1 MAGVALSDSYIRER
15 LPQQKFGE
23 LAFHELVN
31 NPRAGAPVL
40 SGWHDASGIWLR
52 ARWDPKRGEEDEVQP
67 ETIRQTVSLFEG
79 QPEKAK
85 SKPTVVARTD
95 GAQAA
100 MEAGPFSLGADLP
113 EPLGG
118 TNRAPSPTALLLSA
132 LAGCAAVFIR
142 DTLAPQLGVRVEAV
156 EATAQC
162 EADAR
167 GLLGMASAEPDLKNI
182 RLDVR
187 VQSPDSEAAVRK
199 LYEAWQERCPIYLA
213 LTKAM
218 DVSLNMETTR
228 Q

>member
-1 MAGVALSDSYIRER
+1 V
-15 LPQQKFGE
+15 K
-23 LAFHELVN
+23 
-31 NPRAGAPVL
+31 
-40 SGWHDASGIWLR
+40 
-52 ARWDPKRGEEDEVQP
+52 VQP
-67 ETIRQTVSLFEG
+67 ETISQTVRLFED

-85 SKPTVVARTD
+85 SKPTVKARTD
-95 GAQAA
+95 GSQAA
-100 MEAGPFSLGADLP
+100 MEAGPFSLRSDLP

-118 TNRAPSPTALLLSA
+118 TNQAPSPTALLLSA

-142 DTLAPQLGVRVEAV
+142 DTLAPQLGVRVDSV

-167 GLLGMASAEPDLKNI
+167 GLLGMADAEPDLHNI
-182 RLDVR
+182 RLDIR
-187 VQSPDSEAAVRK
+187 VQSPDGENDVQK

-228 Q
+228 A